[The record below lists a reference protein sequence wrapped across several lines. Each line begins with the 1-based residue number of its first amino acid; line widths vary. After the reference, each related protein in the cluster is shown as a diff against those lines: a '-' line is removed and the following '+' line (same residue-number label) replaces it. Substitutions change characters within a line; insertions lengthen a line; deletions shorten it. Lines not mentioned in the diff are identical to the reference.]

1 MPSEDDRRKTY
12 VTFGNSDS
20 PQRRLSS
27 RLEPSSHV
35 FRLAVKR
42 GVGSGYVFY
51 SEQFTLNI
59 CILTFKI
66 STNIPMMNVRYIY
79 KSIGYVSVIKRWLF
93 L

>member
-1 MPSEDDRRKTY
+1 MLP
-12 VTFGNSDS
+12 VTIQIYQFGNSDS
-20 PQRRLSS
+20 PQRRLAS

-42 GVGSGYVFY
+42 GVGCGYVFY
-51 SEQFTLNI
+51 SKQFTLNI
-59 CILTFKI
+59 GVLTIKI
-66 STNIPMMNVRYIY
+66 STNIPMMYVRYRY